1 MNYKIKIKNNNICKV
16 TMHFS
21 ITATNILI
29 HVAIVSFYL
38 TLFFFIFEHNFKR
51 NIVEKQIDTVID
63 DFVNKSLKPLPSNRK
78 KDVKEQINK
87 AFQNSRYENID
98 DEAKKNNK
106 NIFHKSLIFLFTF
119 LIIVIIIAVLLGNYY
134 KWSSKYKTFLINSTI
149 VSLIF
154 TAITELSF
162 MFLIS
167 RNYTFTDP
175 NNIKYKI
182 IETLANNR
190 CDSSLESNCL
200 S

>member
-1 MNYKIKIKNNNICKV
+1 
-16 TMHFS
+16 MHFS
-21 ITATNILI
+21 IIATNILI

-63 DFVNKSLKPLPSNRK
+63 NFVNKSLKPLPTNRRKDIK
-78 KDVKEQINK
+78 KQVNK
-87 AFQNSRYENID
+87 AFENSRYEHID
-98 DEAKKNNK
+98 DEAKENNK
-106 NIFHKSLIFLFTF
+106 NVFQKSLIFLFTV
-119 LIIVIIIAVLLGNYY
+119 LAIVIIISIVLGNYY
-134 KWSSKYKTFLINSTI
+134 KWNPKYITFLINSAI

-154 TAITELSF
+154 IAISEISF

-167 RNYTFTDP
+167 RNYTFSDP

-190 CDSSLESNCL
+190 CDSSRESNCL